1 MPASAVLLS
10 ALLVAVWVP
19 STAALVVLLWQLRK
33 TTPIL
38 PYEPRRPV
46 PWSGIDVLM
55 FIGILFLA
63 EIVCL
68 SIGTLMTG
76 IQLPTNDTQLD
87 SHQQSLKLAAQFV
100 SSLMTFAIGAIAIS
114 SRVGAS
120 PTDLGWNSRRV
131 SYDLK
136 CGTMAF
142 VMIVPIVFL
151 VQLCLTKVIP
161 YEHPVIDLIDQRPGG
176 ATLVILTVSTVVIAP
191 LFEEFLF
198 RVLLQGW
205 LEKLEESL
213 LAKLRKE
220 PIGNEISTTSE
231 NDLMLPTETERSQ
244 SNLFGL
250 TPGFL
255 PITVSSLVFSL
266 MHIGQGPAI
275 FPLFIF
281 AVVLGFLYRQTHRLL
296 PSFTVHFLLNA
307 VSMAMLLAQP
317 AAPGA

>member
-1 MPASAVLLS
+1 MPASAVLLP
-10 ALLVAVWVP
+10 ALLVAVSVP
-19 STAALVVLLWQLRK
+19 SAAALVVLHWQLRK

-38 PYEPRRPV
+38 SYEPRRPV
-46 PWSGIDVLM
+46 PWKGIDVLM

-68 SIGTLMTG
+68 KIGMLMTG

-87 SHQQSLKLAAQFV
+87 SQQQSLKLVAQFI
-100 SSLMTFAIGAIAIS
+100 SSLMTFVIGAVAIS

-120 PTDLGWNSRRV
+120 PTDLGWNLRRV
-131 SYDLK
+131 PYDLK
-136 CGTMAF
+136 CGAIAF
-142 VMIVPIVFL
+142 VMTVPIVFL
-151 VQLCLTKVIP
+151 VQLCLTKVVP
-161 YEHPVIDLIDQRPGG
+161 YEHPVITLIDKRPGG
-176 ATLVILTVSTVVIAP
+176 AMLVVLTVSTVVIAP

-213 LAKLRKE
+213 LTKLRKE
-220 PIGNEISTTSE
+220 PIVNELSTRSE
-231 NDLMLPTETERSQ
+231 NDSLPPAETEQSQ
-244 SNLFGL
+244 ANLFGL

-255 PITVSSLVFSL
+255 PIAVSSLVFSL

-275 FPLFIF
+275 VPLFIF

-317 AAPGA
+317 AAPGG